1 MNQRK
6 LKVVLIGGTSHTGKS
21 TVAKRI
27 AEKVSATYVST
38 DTLARHPGRPWPA
51 ARDVPPHVVRH
62 YLELGDDAL
71 VTSVLTHYRNMW
83 PLIEA
88 LVREHAADDAQRLVL
103 EGSAV
108 LPENVAELRLPGVAS
123 IWLTA
128 DKQLLQ
134 ARMYKESRY
143 AERDAQGRTLI
154 DKFLTRA
161 VNFDRVMVASVKK
174 LGLPYLEITETM
186 SIDTA
191 AEQCLARLSPLPY
204 LRGP

>member
-1 MNQRK
+1 MDRRE
-6 LKVVLIGGTSHTGKS
+6 LRVVLIGGTSHTGKT

-27 AEKVSATYVST
+27 AEWIGATYVST
-38 DTLARHPGRPWPA
+38 DSLARHPGRPWPA

-62 YLELGDDAL
+62 YLELGDHAL

-88 LVREHAADDAQRLVL
+88 LVRKHAADNAQRLVL
-103 EGSAV
+103 EGSGV
-108 LPENVAELRLPGVAS
+108 LPEDVAKSRLPGVAA

-143 AERDAQGRTLI
+143 DERDAQGRTLI

-161 VNFDRVMVASVKK
+161 VNFDRAMMASVKK
-174 LGLPYLEITETM
+174 LGLSYLEIAEVTST
-186 SIDTA
+186 DTA
-191 AEQCLARLSPLPY
+191 AEQCLARLTKLP
-204 LRGP
+204 